1 MKVASVIKNYIF
13 YAEKNMKP
21 AFDKLIFP
29 KLYGIPQEDAI
40 NKGLVDDAVNLDT
53 EKAII
58 EKIND
63 WAKTRGR
70 YPAGSNKNPVTGTG
84 GRTPKANNQN

>member
-29 KLYGIPQEDAI
+29 KLYGIEQTAAI
-40 NKGLVDDAVNLDT
+40 ENNLVDGSINLET
-53 EKAII
+53 EKEII
-58 EKIND
+58 EKIN
-63 WAKTRGR
+63 
-70 YPAGSNKNPVTGTG
+70 N
-84 GRTPKANNQN
+84 